1 MRAAEIRAAQTHE
14 DVFAA
19 TSPFLGESEPETE
32 DAGVVAAPRPRS
44 GIRTSTTRSQSRAAA
59 RPVVAVRKLTR
70 EQEYSF
76 IKADLRRLLI
86 TAGSLAVA
94 MIVVL
99 FVIEM

>member
-1 MRAAEIRAAQTHE
+1 
-14 DVFAA
+14 
-19 TSPFLGESEPETE
+19 
-32 DAGVVAAPRPRS
+32 VV
-44 GIRTSTTRSQSRAAA
+44 T
-59 RPVVAVRKLTR
+59 VRKLTR

-94 MIVVL
+94 MIVLL